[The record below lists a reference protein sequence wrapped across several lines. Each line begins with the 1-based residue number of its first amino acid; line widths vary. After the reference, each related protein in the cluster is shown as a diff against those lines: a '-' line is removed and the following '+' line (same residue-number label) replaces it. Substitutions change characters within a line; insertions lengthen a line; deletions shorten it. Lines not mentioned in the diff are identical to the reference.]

1 MESVMEKIQRSTIW
15 LSPNI
20 MNSLDD
26 MKSKANCKSRSE
38 FIEQAIKF
46 YSEYNDS
53 MNKGQYLPLSISSA
67 MNGMIKVSEDRIS
80 KRLFKNTV
88 ELSMIMNVLSATVD
102 IDNDTLKKLRVKCIR
117 EINGTNGKLDF
128 EEINRYQKSWC

>member
-1 MESVMEKIQRSTIW
+1 MESVMEKIQRTTIW

-38 FIEQAIKF
+38 FIEQTIKF

-53 MNKGQYLPLSISSA
+53 MNKEQYLPLSISSA

-88 ELSMIMNVLSATVD
+88 ELSMMTS
-102 IDNDTLKKLRVKCIR
+102 
-117 EINGTNGKLDF
+117 
-128 EEINRYQKSWC
+128 Q